1 MDLHT
6 ELERLIRRNI
16 KDMDQYHGTETSEEE
31 IKEHLENVNKEI
43 EKPRFD
49 ISTYILNRDPKV
61 TTIIVESPRNN
72 GKTTSGFNY
81 INKYELAYGHNFTWI
96 RHLDLQAQSSANH
109 FKQRFGDLGYQ
120 VNTMDGIVKDNK
132 NKIRGYFIALNA
144 SRKARSGIVFND
156 KTLGIKTD
164 IIFFDE
170 YNELENKTRGSELYK
185 KLVQLV
191 ESIQRD
197 NPNCLLVMLGNRD
210 TPTNPFLHKLGV
222 KPLNDFSKTIVEH
235 IDTGRGV
242 VKLVRVG
249 VDDFH
254 IYRPKY
260 SISATWASL
269 DDETSDYLFAGK
281 YFDKGLENV
290 LNYKRFIHDSFKPC
304 YNINVLG
311 RNYVLGEFTHYDR
324 PNESC
329 YALCINAKYD
339 APAICFDNWA
349 NVLSPNATFLSDGS
363 MKQISE
369 FILYGY
375 KSRRLY
381 FDEFETLEDIM
392 MSLNKWK

>member
-16 KDMDQYHGTETSEEE
+16 KDMDQYHGTKTSEEE
-31 IKEHLENVNKEI
+31 IKEHLDSVNKEI

-170 YNELENKTRGSELYK
+170 YNELENKIISDIEHLCNLK
-185 KLVQLV
+185 
-191 ESIQRD
+191 
-197 NPNCLLVMLGNRD
+197 
-210 TPTNPFLHKLGV
+210 
-222 KPLNDFSKTIVEH
+222 IV
-235 IDTGRGV
+235 
-242 VKLVRVG
+242 
-249 VDDFH
+249 
-254 IYRPKY
+254 
-260 SISATWASL
+260 
-269 DDETSDYLFAGK
+269 
-281 YFDKGLENV
+281 
-290 LNYKRFIHDSFKPC
+290 
-304 YNINVLG
+304 
-311 RNYVLGEFTHYDR
+311 
-324 PNESC
+324 
-329 YALCINAKYD
+329 
-339 APAICFDNWA
+339 
-349 NVLSPNATFLSDGS
+349 
-363 MKQISE
+363 
-369 FILYGY
+369 
-375 KSRRLY
+375 
-381 FDEFETLEDIM
+381 
-392 MSLNKWK
+392 